1 MATILPIKPDD
12 NLEIFSLIWL
22 DSAVNESSEN
32 LDCQRKLRNSIN
44 YLKTFDDSD
53 RCERYIQNLSSN
65 DRLIL
70 IVSGRFGQEILPSI
84 HNLRQVIAIYVYCMH
99 KQSNEQW
106 TKKFNKVQPFVS
118 DPNNF
123 VIRFRLNP
131 L

>member
-1 MATILPIKPDD
+1 MSMTLSTKTDD

-22 DSAVNESSEN
+22 DSLVNQSSEN

-44 YLKTFDDSD
+44 YLKTFEDSD
-53 RCERYIQNLSSN
+53 QCEQYIRNLSSN

-70 IVSGRFGQEILPSI
+70 IVSGRFGQQILPGI

-106 TKKFNKVQPFVS
+106 TKKFNKVKY
-118 DPNNF
+118 D
-123 VIRFRLNP
+123 
-131 L
+131 